1 MNPTTKKGVYGFIF
15 LLVFVSLV
23 IWIYFSFLKP
33 APTCSD
39 NIQNQNE
46 EGIDCGG
53 GCVAC
58 EVLTLQDI
66 RVAREPKIFSTTDG
80 KSMVLLAEV
89 LNPNSGY
96 QASKF
101 SYDFLLYDAGGNV
114 IETVSGEESMNALE
128 RKFIVETN
136 VHSYRKSIARVSL
149 IVKNPQWAKSF
160 EATHNPLTVSEGPET
175 DIVNGEIRVRGKIR
189 NEGNVALSNIRVV
202 SVLVDSRGRELFAS
216 QTFLTSIQIFEER
229 PFIVF
234 FPSDA
239 ELAKTLDPD
248 HTQVFVRAE

>member
-1 MNPTTKKGVYGFIF
+1 MNPATKKGIYGFVF
-15 LLVFVSLV
+15 LLVFVLLSV
-23 IWIYFSFLKP
+23 WVYFSFLKP

-39 NIQNQNE
+39 GIQNQDE

-66 RVAREPKIFSTTDG
+66 RVAREPKIFSTIDG

-89 LNPNSGY
+89 LNPNSNY

-114 IETVSGEESMNALE
+114 IETVSGEESINALE
-128 RKFIVETN
+128 RKLIVETN
-136 VHSYRKSIARVSL
+136 VHSYRKSVARVSL
-149 IVKNPQWAKSF
+149 VIKNPQWTKSF
-160 EATHNPLTVSEGPET
+160 DAVHNPLTVSEGPET
-175 DIVNGEIRVRGKIR
+175 DIANGEIRVRGKIR
-189 NEGNVALSNIRVV
+189 NEGNAPLSNIRVV
-202 SVLVDSRGRELFAS
+202 SILADSRGGELFAS
-216 QTFLTSIQIFEER
+216 QTFLTSMQAFEER
-229 PFIVF
+229 SFVVF
-234 FPSDA
+234 FPSDT

-248 HTQVFVRAE
+248 HTQVFAQAE